1 MSPNT
6 KIEEKMDDLSSKNE
20 PENTQVESIQYNL
33 QIRCFKSPD
42 GRRSCKIEDI
52 SVIEPHADE
61 KKAMEPA
68 DLAEKQDVV
77 PPVTASGGDVKE
89 EVSKGCAVCDVLA
102 DAIKEKVRVA
112 APRQFHLSGR
122 PRRMIRS

>member
-6 KIEEKMDDLSSKNE
+6 KIEEKMDVLSSENE
-20 PENTQVESIQYNL
+20 PEKTQVESIQYNL

-52 SVIEPHADE
+52 SVIAETDE
-61 KKAMEPA
+61 KTAVQPT
-68 DLAEKQDVV
+68 DPAEKQDVV
-77 PPVTASGGDVKE
+77 PPVTASDSDVKE